1 MHGLIH
7 SELQKFVRSKIGND
21 KWKEILSRVD
31 LAERNYL
38 ISSSYPDIEVITIV
52 AEVSKETGISGSNL
66 LEVALEKLNIY
77 SKQYNV
83 DSIISIER
91 ADIGDYYFKEAAYD
105 YIVAASSL
113 EHVKSEPVLKKVLNS
128 LVKGTKK
135 AGINLICMNTNIE
148 EIMISSGSDRKP
160 LFEILISKDDM
171 LAMLHEAYQDWEKLH
186 VSDHPLELEINRDE
200 KPVMLKADHLIFVAR
215 KP

>member
-1 MHGLIH
+1 
-7 SELQKFVRSKIGND
+7 
-21 KWKEILSRVD
+21 
-31 LAERNYL
+31 
-38 ISSSYPDIEVITIV
+38 
-52 AEVSKETGISGSNL
+52 
-66 LEVALEKLNIY
+66 
-77 SKQYNV
+77 
-83 DSIISIER
+83 
-91 ADIGDYYFKEAAYD
+91 
-105 YIVAASSL
+105 
-113 EHVKSEPVLKKVLNS
+113 
-128 LVKGTKK
+128 
-135 AGINLICMNTNIE
+135 MNTNIE